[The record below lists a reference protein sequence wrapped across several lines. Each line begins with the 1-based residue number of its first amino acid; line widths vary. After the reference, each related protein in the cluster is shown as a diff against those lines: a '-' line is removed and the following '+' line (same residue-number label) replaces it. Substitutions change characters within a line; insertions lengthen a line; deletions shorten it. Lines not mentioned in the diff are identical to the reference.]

1 MIEESES
8 SSDQRRADPDE
19 HGRSESALLGDLID
33 LVVIVPTYNE
43 RENLPQLVASVI
55 ALGDRVRLVIVDDNS
70 PDGTGA
76 LADRLAEH
84 HPGRIDVLHRTG
96 KQGLGTAYVAGFHH
110 VLAGPA
116 GLIATM
122 DADLS
127 HPVDRLPALV
137 AAAADGGDLV
147 LGSRY
152 VVGGTTVGWP
162 LPRRVL
168 SRFGGL
174 YARTVLGLPLY
185 DLTGGFK
192 VYRREALARLDLDH
206 LRADGYG
213 FQIETTWQVIQN
225 GGRVVEVPI
234 IFHDRVAGAS
244 KLSRHIV
251 LEAALLVWQLRLER
265 LWTRVAGW
273 FNRGKTPAR

>member
-1 MIEESES
+1 MTSGV
-8 SSDQRRADPDE
+8 A
-19 HGRSESALLGDLID
+19 
-33 LVVIVPTYNE
+33 VIVPTYNE
-43 RENLPQLVASVI
+43 RENLPAMVAGVL
-55 ALGDRVRLVIVDDNS
+55 ALGEHVRLVIVDDNS

-76 LADRLAEH
+76 IADDLAAA
-84 HPGRIDVLHRTG
+84 HPGRIEVLHRAG

-116 GLIATM
+116 SLIATM

-127 HPVDRLPALV
+127 HPIDRLPALID
-137 AAAADGGDLV
+137 AASAGADLV

-152 VVGGTTVGWP
+152 VAGGSTVGWP

-168 SRFGGL
+168 SRFGGR
-174 YARTVLGLPLY
+174 YARTVLGLPLN

-192 VYRREALARLDLDH
+192 VYRRAALAQLDLDH

-213 FQIETTWQVIQN
+213 FQIETTWRVIQN
-225 GGRVVEVPI
+225 GGRVVEIPI
-234 IFHDRVAGAS
+234 TFTDRVAGAS

-251 LEAALLVWQLRLER
+251 LEAAALVWHLRLDRFRDRRAER
-265 LWTRVAGW
+265 RS
-273 FNRGKTPAR
+273 AR

>member
-1 MIEESES
+1 MIEEPS
-8 SSDQRRADPDE
+8 SSSTQHRADPGEPD
-19 HGRSESALLGDLID
+19 RSEPALLSDLID

-43 RENLPQLVASVI
+43 RENLPHLVTSAM
-55 ALGDRVRLVIVDDNS
+55 ALGDRVRMVIVDDNS

-76 LADRLAEH
+76 VADALAVA
-84 HPGRIDVLHRTG
+84 HPGRIEVLHRTC
-96 KQGLGTAYVAGFHH
+96 KQGLGTAYIAGFRH
-110 VLAGPA
+110 VLTRPA

-127 HPVDRLPALV
+127 HPVDRLPAMV
-137 AAAADGGDLV
+137 AETADADLV

-152 VVGGTTVGWP
+152 VSGGATVGWS
-162 LPRRVL
+162 LPRQLL

-174 YARTVLGLPLY
+174 YARTVLGLPLN

-192 VYRREALARLDLDH
+192 VYRREALAQLDLDQ

-213 FQIETTWQVIQN
+213 FQIETTWRVIQN

-234 IFHDRVAGAS
+234 TFTDRVAGAS

-251 LEAALLVWQLRLER
+251 VEAAALVWQLRLDQIR
-265 LWTRVAGW
+265 SRRAARRRV
-273 FNRGKTPAR
+273 T

>member
-1 MIEESES
+1 MIADS
-8 SSDQRRADPDE
+8 SSISPAVHRPDGVGQAE
-19 HGRSESALLGDLID
+19 IVSSLND
-33 LVVIVPTYNE
+33 LVIIVPTYNE
-43 RENLPQLVASVI
+43 RENLPQLLESLMTLAQGI
-55 ALGDRVRLVIVDDNS
+55 RVVIVDDNS

-76 LADRLAEH
+76 VADALAAI
-84 HPGRIDVLHRTG
+84 HPKRIEVLHRSG
-96 KQGLGTAYVAGFHH
+96 KQGLGTAYVVGFQH
-110 VLAGPA
+110 VLSGSAK
-116 GLIATM
+116 LIATM

-127 HPVDRLPALV
+127 HPVDRLPAMV
-137 AAAADGGDLV
+137 ERASDADLV

-152 VVGGTTVGWP
+152 VGGGATVGWP

-174 YARTVLGLPLY
+174 YARTILGLPLN

-192 VYRREALARLDLDH
+192 VYRREALAGLDLDH

-213 FQIETTWQVIQN
+213 FQIETTWRVIQN

-234 IFHDRVAGAS
+234 TFTDRVAGAS

-251 LEAALLVWQLRLER
+251 LEAALLVWQLRLDR
-265 LWTRVAGW
+265 LRS
-273 FNRGKTPAR
+273 R